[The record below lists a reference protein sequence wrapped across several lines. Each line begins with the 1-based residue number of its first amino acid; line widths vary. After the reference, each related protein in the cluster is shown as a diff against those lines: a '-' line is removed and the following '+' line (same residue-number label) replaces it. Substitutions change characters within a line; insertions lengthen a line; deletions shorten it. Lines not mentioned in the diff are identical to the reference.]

1 MAAARLWQPATVLAV
16 DVGLVTVRFDSVA
29 QCQRCLQGEGCGAG
43 VFSRLFAGRPGNL
56 ELSSDQTWRVGQR
69 VQVGLTPGELAG
81 SALRLYGLPL
91 IAFLLGAIVGQ
102 ALVPSG
108 MVSDLVALML
118 GLAGAAL
125 AIRLSAHRRWRG
137 MNPVLEPL
145 SCNSVGNEA

>member
-1 MAAARLWQPATVLAV
+1 MSAARLWQPATVLAV
-16 DVGLVTVRFDSVA
+16 EPGRVIVRFDSVA

-43 VFSRLFAGRPGNL
+43 VFSRLFASQPGNL
-56 ELSSDQTWRVGQR
+56 ELASDQNWRVGQR

-91 IAFLLGAIVGQ
+91 IAFIGGAMVGQ

-108 MVSDLVALML
+108 MISDLAALAIGLVA
-118 GLAGAAL
+118 AAL

-137 MNPVLEPL
+137 VNPVVEPL
-145 SCNSVGNEA
+145 SCNSVGSEA